1 MKWSEEAWGANAP
14 VYEAVI
20 NLPFIKELMNGELAQ
35 EKFHFYL
42 QQDAHYLAEYGKILA
57 AIAGKL
63 DRKEWREAFLKF
75 ASDTVSVEQALHQF
89 YLKEDKHKATEP
101 SPTCALYTGHL
112 YQQLAGASIE
122 EALAAVL
129 PCFWVYQK
137 VGDHILAH
145 QSQTNNPYQA
155 WINTY
160 GGEDFAL
167 AVNKAIAICDAA
179 AADTTPAR
187 RKQMTRAFGLAFKM
201 EWMFWNSAWNL
212 EQWPV

>member
-1 MKWSEEAWGANAP
+1 MKWSEEAWRASAP
-14 VYEAVI
+14 VYEAI
-20 NLPFIKELMNGELAQ
+20 LHLPFIKELISGDLPQ
-35 EKFHFYL
+35 EKFQFYL
-42 QQDAHYLAEYGKILA
+42 QQDALYLAEYGKILA
-57 AIAGKL
+57 GIAGKL
-63 DRKEWREAFLKF
+63 DQKDWREAFLKF
-75 ASDTVSVEQALHQF
+75 ASDTVSVEQALHQL
-89 YLKEDKHKATEP
+89 YLKEDKHKETEAT
-101 SPTCALYTGHL
+101 PTCTLYTGHL

-145 QSQTNNPYQA
+145 QSQTNNPYQT

-179 AADTTPAR
+179 AVDTTPAR

-201 EWMFWNSAWNL
+201 EWMFWNSAWDL

>member
-1 MKWSEEAWGANAP
+1 MKWSEEAWRASAP
-14 VYEAVI
+14 VYEAI
-20 NLPFIKELMNGELAQ
+20 LHLPFIKELMSGDLPQ

-42 QQDAHYLAEYGKILA
+42 QQDALYLAEYGKILA
-57 AIAGKL
+57 GIAGKL
-63 DRKEWREAFLKF
+63 DQKDWREAFLKF
-75 ASDTVSVEQALHQF
+75 ASDTVSVEQDLHQL
-89 YLKEDKHKATEP
+89 YLKEDKNKETEAT
-101 SPTCALYTGHL
+101 PTCTLYTGHL

-129 PCFWVYQK
+129 PCFWVYKK

-145 QSQTNNPYQA
+145 QNQTNNPYQA

-167 AVNKAIAICDAA
+167 AVNKAIAICDEAA
-179 AADTTPAR
+179 VDTTTAR